1 MRVKVPQTIVTFPS
15 GSDIV
20 VYNYLTKDAVTCA
33 PADTY
38 WLTVAPNWTSIE
50 DIVAAHPH
58 IEAQSLQ
65 QEIQTL
71 VDLGILLE
79 EGTENAAEEAN

>member
-15 GSDIV
+15 GSEIV
-20 VYNYLTKDAVTCA
+20 VYNYLTKDAITCA

-38 WLTVAPNWTSIE
+38 WLTVAPDWTSIE
-50 DIVAAHPH
+50 DILVAHPH
-58 IEAQSLQ
+58 FEPQSLAH
-65 QEIQTL
+65 EIKAL

-79 EGTENAAEEAN
+79 EGSRNAAEEA